1 MASGNEHGGAAQ
13 FHIADRATAVVF
25 GASSS
30 QSGSE
35 LKETFCFFLIIII
48 IIKKPS

>member
-1 MASGNEHGGAAQ
+1 MASGNEHGWAVQ
-13 FHIADRATAVVF
+13 FRIADRATAVVF

-48 IIKKPS
+48 IKKPS

>member
-1 MASGNEHGGAAQ
+1 MSLVASGDEHGWAVQ
-13 FHIADRATAVVF
+13 FCTADRATAVVF

-35 LKETFCFFLIIII
+35 LKETSCFF
-48 IIKKPS
+48 